1 MPIPGIT
8 IRQLHYFCELA
19 AAGSF
24 RRAAERIGVSQP
36 SLSAQIQLMESQLGR
51 TLVER
56 GTSATMLTPIGREIL
71 ARAQTILAEV
81 NALKDIAQA
90 DPDGLTGT
98 IRFGASPTTG
108 PYLMPQ
114 VVARLHRDH
123 PELRLHVREG
133 NPEELIR
140 ELSVGTHDV
149 VLAQLPISGDGFVV
163 QRLFREP
170 LILTMA
176 TDDPLTAQESIDPA
190 LLAGRGLLTLSPQYR
205 LSDQILAFGEAVG
218 AHVLRDYEGTSLDAV
233 RQMTGMGM
241 GLSLLPALYVR
252 SEVRDEDDVTT
263 RPLLNRVIYR
273 ELGLVWRRSAG
284 RATAFRRLADIV
296 AATANALG

>member
-19 AAGSF
+19 ACGNF

-56 GTSATMLTPIGREIL
+56 GSGATMLTPIGREIL
-71 ARAQTILAEV
+71 GRAQTILAEV
-81 NALKDIAQA
+81 KALSDVAQG

-114 VVARLHRDH
+114 VVAKLHREH

-133 NPEELIR
+133 HPDDLIR
-140 ELSVGTHDV
+140 ELAVGTHDV
-149 VLAQLPISGDGFVV
+149 VLAQLPISGDAFVT

-170 LILTMA
+170 LLLTMA
-176 TDDPLTAQESIDPA
+176 TDDPLTVHDTVDPA
-190 LLAGRGLLTLSPQYR
+190 LLGGRGLLTLSPQYR
-205 LSDQILAFGEAVG
+205 LSDQIQAFAEAVG

-263 RPLLNRVIYR
+263 RPLSDRVIYR
-273 ELGLVWRRSAG
+273 ELGLVWRGSAG
-284 RATAFRRLADIV
+284 RATAFRRLAEIV
-296 AATANALG
+296 AATAATRG

>member
-19 AAGSF
+19 ACGNF

-56 GTSATMLTPIGREIL
+56 GNGPTMLTPIGREIL

-81 NALKDIAQA
+81 KGLSDIAQG

-114 VVARLHRDH
+114 VVARLHREH
-123 PELRLHVREG
+123 PELRLHIREG

-140 ELSVGTHDV
+140 ELAVGTHDV
-149 VLAQLPISGDGFVV
+149 VLAQLPVSGDALVAE
-163 QRLFREP
+163 RLFREP
-170 LILTMA
+170 LLLTMA
-176 TDDPLTAQESIDPA
+176 TDDPLTAHDTIDPA
-190 LLAGRGLLTLSPQYR
+190 LLRGRELLTLSPQYR

-263 RPLLNRVIYR
+263 RPLRDRTIHR

-284 RATAFRRLADIV
+284 RATAFRKLAEIV
-296 AATANALG
+296 AATAAAIG

>member
-1 MPIPGIT
+1 MGIPGVT
-8 IRQLHYFCELA
+8 LRQLHYFCELA
-19 AAGSF
+19 ATGSF
-24 RRAAERIGVSQP
+24 RRAAERVGVTQP
-36 SLSAQIQLMESQLGR
+36 SLSVQIQLMEEQLGR

-56 GTSATMLTPIGREIL
+56 GANANILTPVGREIL
-71 ARAQTILAEV
+71 GRAQTILAEV
-81 NALKDIAQA
+81 KALSDVAQA

-114 VVARLHRDH
+114 VVAKLHRDH
-123 PELRLHVREG
+123 PDLRLHVREA
-133 NPEELIR
+133 NPDELIR
-140 ELSVGTHDV
+140 ELALGTHDL
-149 VLAQLPISGDGFVV
+149 VLAQMPIAGDQFVT

-176 TDDPLTAQESIDPA
+176 TDDPLTAHASVDPA

-205 LSDQILAFGEAVG
+205 LSDQIQAFGEAVG

-241 GLSLLPALYVR
+241 GLALLPALYVR
-252 SEVRDEDDVTT
+252 SEVRDVDDVTT
-263 RPLLNRVIYR
+263 RPLAARVIYR
-273 ELGLVWRRSAG
+273 ELGLVWRKSAG
-284 RATAFRRLADIV
+284 RATAFKRLADIV
-296 AATANALG
+296 TKTAEALT